1 MREGGG
7 LDETDDYRDVL
18 SDHPKEVTS
27 LVFLDFNQLLDLAEK
42 SGLNQSPSYA
52 RIRQDLR
59 QVKTVGA
66 STSVGEA
73 ESTAELR
80 FKIP

>member
-1 MREGGG
+1 MLAE
-7 LDETDDYRDVL
+7 
-18 SDHPKEVTS
+18 HPKRVTA
-27 LVFLDFNQLLDLAEK
+27 LIFLDFNQLLDLAEQ

-52 RIRQDLR
+52 RIRNDLR
-59 QVKTVGA
+59 RVRTVGA